1 MDNIVLFPKRNNKN
15 IKLAYD
21 AFEAQHY
28 EEASQRLEALVE
40 NDIYSFEIHVKLI
53 TSLMKIK
60 QFHVAKEYAF
70 DFLDLYSG
78 DQYIT
83 IAEMCIQIYFEL
95 NDYSNARMLINEVLE
110 MDVAFEFRGKIQ
122 MLAAICYEQDELNGK
137 KILAALEQAYKEQN
151 YIDQWRLMSKWKSLH
166 IKPDQQ
172 LATYLQH
179 DAIHPMI
186 KTNILLEFIKH
197 SHSEP
202 ITINKFNQVMKIVPN
217 DISYVW
223 EQAYPE
229 KLISS
234 MEFVEQK
241 DPTLF
246 NIIENLVYHYFY
258 VIFPFEPGQDQF
270 DALQRA
276 FYIVGRN
283 HLALQEVNEPV
294 DLNIATHIKNIQTCH
309 YLYMSLH
316 PESDLDSI
324 FER

>member
-1 MDNIVLFPKRNNKN
+1 
-15 IKLAYD
+15 
-21 AFEAQHY
+21 
-28 EEASQRLEALVE
+28 
-40 NDIYSFEIHVKLI
+40 
-53 TSLMKIK
+53 
-60 QFHVAKEYAF
+60 
-70 DFLDLYSG
+70 
-78 DQYIT
+78 
-83 IAEMCIQIYFEL
+83 
-95 NDYSNARMLINEVLE
+95 
-110 MDVAFEFRGKIQ
+110 
-122 MLAAICYEQDELNGK
+122 
-137 KILAALEQAYKEQN
+137 
-151 YIDQWRLMSKWKSLH
+151 SKWKSLH

-186 KTNILLEFIKH
+186 KTNILLEIIKH

-202 ITINKFNQVMKIVPN
+202 ITINKYNQVMKQVPN
-217 DISYVW
+217 NISYVW
-223 EQAYPE
+223 KQAYPE

-309 YLYMSLH
+309 YLYMRLH